1 MTSWSLLAAV
11 AGHVAWMQ
19 PSCAVAEGPWALPM
33 GYRYSSGVARVSYAH
48 TQVEKRN
55 TQIEP
60 ETRKAIPTGVD
71 KFSISP

>member
-33 GYRYSSGVARVSYAH
+33 GYRYSSGAARVSYAH